1 MINYKKKKGVTKMR
15 NIEEIENWVWN
26 KVNKREITALAT
38 YIQQLEQ
45 KNEDLEEVLD
55 FCDKALDIALKD
67 LDEQTNQHTSHIN
80 VMSDDD
86 CIGE

>member
-1 MINYKKKKGVTKMR
+1 MR
-15 NIEEIENWVWN
+15 NIEEIENWVWD
-26 KVNKREITALAT
+26 KVNKHEITALAT

-45 KNEDLEEVLD
+45 KNEDLEEVLS
-55 FCDKALDIALKD
+55 FCDKALDMALKD

>member
-1 MINYKKKKGVTKMR
+1 MR
-15 NIEEIENWVWN
+15 DIVEIENWLWD

-45 KNEDLEEVLD
+45 KNEDLEDVLE

>member
-1 MINYKKKKGVTKMR
+1 MR
-15 NIEEIENWVWN
+15 NIEEIENWVWD
-26 KVNKREITALAT
+26 KVNKHEITALAT
-38 YIQQLEQ
+38 YIQKLEQ
-45 KNEDLEEVLD
+45 KNEELEKVLD

-67 LDEQTNQHTSHIN
+67 LDEQTNQHASHIN

>member
-1 MINYKKKKGVTKMR
+1 MR
-15 NIEEIENWVWN
+15 NIEEIEEWVWD

-45 KNEDLEEVLD
+45 KVEDLVEILNS
-55 FCDKALDIALKD
+55 CDKALDMALKD

-80 VMSDDD
+80 VMLDDD

>member
-1 MINYKKKKGVTKMR
+1 MR
-15 NIEEIENWVWN
+15 DIEEIENWVWN

-45 KNEDLEEVLD
+45 KVEDLVEILNS
-55 FCDKALDIALKD
+55 CDKALDMALKD

>member
-1 MINYKKKKGVTKMR
+1 MSDIK
-15 NIEEIENWVWN
+15 EIEKWVWD

-38 YIQQLEQ
+38 YIQKLEQ
-45 KNEDLEEVLD
+45 KNEELEEILN
-55 FCDKALDIALKD
+55 FCGEELNTALKD

-80 VMSDDD
+80 VMSDDY

>member
-1 MINYKKKKGVTKMR
+1 MR
-15 NIEEIENWVWN
+15 NIEEIENWVWD
-26 KVNKREITALAT
+26 KVNKHEITALAT
-38 YIQQLEQ
+38 YIQKLEQ
-45 KNEDLEEVLD
+45 KNEELEEILD

>member
-1 MINYKKKKGVTKMR
+1 MR
-15 NIEEIENWVWN
+15 DIVEIENWLWD